1 MDAQGLLLMVFVI
14 LIGTFFVVCALSWL
28 LPSQV
33 SKIIQ
38 STRTSYG
45 TIDRRKEK
53 KREPLKM
60 AFCIVSFIGWF
71 LIYNNALY
79 GLLTFLPDE
88 WGGKDE
94 YGDWISYRSGIAGTA
109 SFWLSIFTLVRL
121 EKLNAV
127 YMAYNATLRDIGNLN
142 P

>member
-1 MDAQGLLLMVFVI
+1 MAALGILLMATAI
-14 LIGTFFVVCALSWL
+14 LIGVFFVVCALLWL

-33 SKIIQ
+33 SKIILQ
-38 STRTSYG
+38 ARTSYG

-53 KREPLKM
+53 EREPFKM
-60 AFCIVSFIGWF
+60 AFCFVSFIGWF
-71 LIYNNALY
+71 LIYNNAFY

-109 SFWLSIFTLVRL
+109 SFWLSIFTLVQL
-121 EKLNAV
+121 EKLNAA
-127 YMAYNATLRDIGNLN
+127 YMAYNTRSHNEGGC
-142 P
+142 